1 MKLII
6 IIVALLIGRF
16 FSDFISYRRFDWFI
30 QHVRWMEKNLS
41 EYGIWNSQSGVIL
54 VLFTPGLVL
63 LFLMY
68 CAEQL
73 FFALP
78 FLLSILVLFLC
89 LGHEKLTD
97 NIEDYIDAD
106 EEGDDD
112 KKQKIAGLIDSR
124 FSSSLPSI
132 EQLLG
137 SIFNQ
142 SNRRIFAVLF
152 WFVVLG
158 PLGALLYRL
167 TVELYRDQKDI
178 HGRFSD
184 SVSDLHQLLSWPA
197 IRLTIISY
205 ALVGNLVHTFEAWRN
220 NEQGGL
226 EANDKLLES
235 TGLAAIQYSE
245 SNELEEG
252 DWLDESHGLIN
263 RSLLLWLTV
272 IAFGTISGWLS

>member
-1 MKLII
+1 MKLITI
-6 IIVALLIGRF
+6 ILALLVGRF
-16 FSDFISYRRFDWFI
+16 FSDFISYRRFGWFI
-30 QHVRWMEKNLS
+30 QHVRWVEKNLS
-41 EYGIWNSQSGVIL
+41 EYGIWNSQVGVVL
-54 VLFTPGLVL
+54 VLFIPAAAL

-68 CAEQL
+68 CLEQI
-73 FFALP
+73 FFGLP
-78 FLLSILVLFLC
+78 FIFSIIVLFLC
-89 LGHEKLTD
+89 LGHEQLTD

-112 KKQKIAGLIDSR
+112 KKRQIVVLIDRS
-124 FSSSLPSI
+124 FESSFPTI

-137 SIFNQ
+137 SVFNQ

-167 TVELYRDQKDI
+167 TFELYREQKEI

-197 IRLTIISY
+197 IRLTVISF
-205 ALVGNLVHTFEAWRN
+205 ALVGSLVHTFESWRD
-220 NEQGGL
+220 NEQGEL
-226 EANDKLLES
+226 DANDKLLES
-235 TGLAAIQYSE
+235 TGLAAIQYSDR
-245 SNELEEG
+245 SDVKDG
-252 DWLDESHGLIN
+252 GWLDDAHGLIN